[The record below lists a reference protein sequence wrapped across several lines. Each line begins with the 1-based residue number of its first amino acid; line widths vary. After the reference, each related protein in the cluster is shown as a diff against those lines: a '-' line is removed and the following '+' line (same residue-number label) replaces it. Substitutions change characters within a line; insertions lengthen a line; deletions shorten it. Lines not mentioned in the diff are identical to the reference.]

1 MRSSFSNLAVMS
13 ALVGMGVVGL
23 SLLAGAEG
31 HSRPGIVAS
40 PSSSPD
46 AAIDRIRMTESRMGE
61 PLWEVE
67 ADKGE
72 IFEDRGIVI
81 LTRVV
86 HPVRIVI
93 HNGKESLTTLAE
105 KAVVDLT
112 TKDLQLFGHVRSES
126 SKGMKF
132 SAEHLTWSAGKRQI
146 STDAPVV
153 IKKAGLEI
161 RGKGMVADTIL
172 ERMTIRKPVTT
183 LITLSRKQE
192 PGR

>member
-31 HSRPGIVAS
+31 HSRPGIAAS

-46 AAIDRIRMTESRMGE
+46 AESRMGE

-132 SAEHLTWSAGKRQI
+132 SGEHFTWSAGKRQI

>member
-1 MRSSFSNLAVMS
+1 MRFSLSNLAVMG

-31 HSRPGIVAS
+31 HSRPGIAAS

-46 AAIDRIRMTESRMGE
+46 ATIDRIRMTESRMGK

-93 HNGKESLTTLAE
+93 HNGKESLTTLAD

-132 SAEHLTWSAGKRQI
+132 STEHLTWSAGKRQI

-172 ERMTIRKPVTT
+172 ERMTIHKPVTT

>member
-1 MRSSFSNLAVMS
+1 MS

-23 SLLAGAEG
+23 SLLAGVEG
-31 HSRPGIVAS
+31 HSRPAFAAS

-46 AAIDRIRMTESRMGE
+46 AAIERIRMTESSMGE

-72 IFEDRGIVI
+72 LFEDRGIVI
-81 LTRVV
+81 LTQVV

-93 HNGKESLTTLAE
+93 HNGKESLTALAN
-105 KAVVDLT
+105 KAVVNLA
-112 TKDLQLFGHVRSES
+112 TKDLELLGRVRCES
-126 SKGMKF
+126 SQGTKF
-132 SAEHLTWSAGKRQI
+132 FAERLTWSARKQQI
-146 STDAPVV
+146 RSKAPVV

-161 RGKGMVADTIL
+161 RGKEMVADTIL